1 MHTSLSPHTTVKLE
15 LVKQEITTYNDSVVV
30 ELGCDMAGYVRPD
43 NDLHW
48 FRGEDAISQS
58 SKYDVEFRN
67 GSQTAQKGGT
77 IPVPSRLCVLKILHP
92 EIKDTGTYTCSI
104 NGTNKTGYVKLLVL
118 EASGM
123 HNATEILF
131 LKMCVCVCVHV
142 CASVCM
148 LKCMCN
154 CEYVT
159 VCLCTYLCT

>member
-1 MHTSLSPHTTVKLE
+1 MHTSLSPHTTVQLE

-48 FRGEDAISQS
+48 FRGGDAISQS
-58 SKYDVEFRN
+58 SKYDVKFRN
-67 GSQTAQKGGT
+67 GSQTAQQGGT
-77 IPVPSRLCVLKILHP
+77 IPVPSRLCALKILHP

-104 NGTNKTGYVKLLVL
+104 NGTNKTAYVELLVL

-123 HNATEILF
+123 QAGDNAIKILY
-131 LKMCVCVCVHV
+131 LKMCVCVHM
-142 CASVCM
+142 CASACM
-148 LKCMCN
+148 LICMCN

-159 VCLCTYLCT
+159 VCPCT